1 MPLSDDLIEG
11 KSARQSERRR
21 WRFLLPSVRWSEVI
35 LSGGNNSQPAS
46 QKGDVDVVAATAA
59 AAFIDADDGRGR
71 RDRDSG
77 KSGRVG
83 HARTPASSLPVRGHP
98 VTANVAHRLRGTE
111 QVNSI
116 PKVV

>member
-1 MPLSDDLIEG
+1 MPQSDDPIEG
-11 KSARQSERRR
+11 KSAWQSDDDVAFFSSPLERSHPKSGSKQR
-21 WRFLLPSVRWSEVI
+21 WQH
-35 LSGGNNSQPAS
+35 QPAS
-46 QKGDVDVVAATAA
+46 QKGDVDVVAA
-59 AAFIDADDGRGR
+59 AFIDADDGRG

>member
-1 MPLSDDLIEG
+1 MPQSDDLIEG
-11 KSARQSERRR
+11 KSARQSDDDVAFFSTPLERSHPNSGSKQR
-21 WRFLLPSVRWSEVI
+21 WQH
-35 LSGGNNSQPAS
+35 QPAS
-46 QKGDVDVVAATAA
+46 QKGDVDVAAAA
-59 AAFIDADDGRGR
+59 DPAAFIDADDGCG

>member
-1 MPLSDDLIEG
+1 MPLSDDLIER
-11 KSARQSERRR
+11 KSAWQSDDDVAFFSPPLERSHPNSGSKQR
-21 WRFLLPSVRWSEVI
+21 WQQ
-35 LSGGNNSQPAS
+35 QPAS
-46 QKGDVDVVAATAA
+46 QKGDVDVAADAA
-59 AAFIDADDGRGR
+59 AAFIDADDGRG

>member
-46 QKGDVDVVAATAA
+46 QKGDVDIVAATAA
-59 AAFIDADDGRGR
+59 APPHSSTQTTAAAAEIVTLEKAGG
-71 RDRDSG
+71 S
-77 KSGRVG
+77 VTL
-83 HARTPASSLPVRGHP
+83 ARPLHHCRCGVIR
-98 VTANVAHRLRGTE
+98 
-111 QVNSI
+111 
-116 PKVV
+116 

>member
-1 MPLSDDLIEG
+1 MPQSDDLIEG
-11 KSARQSERRR
+11 KSAWQSDDDVAFFSTPLERSHPNSGSKQR
-21 WRFLLPSVRWSEVI
+21 WQH
-35 LSGGNNSQPAS
+35 QPAS
-46 QKGDVDVVAATAA
+46 QKGDVDVAAAA
-59 AAFIDADDGRGR
+59 AAFIDADDGRG